1 MDRDVSLEVTPA
13 KLKVSGR
20 AGPVALIKW
29 MEFPFALHAAAAAAS
44 PLPRRAQDESGG
56 EEYTL

>member
-13 KLKVSGR
+13 ELKVSGR
-20 AGPVALIKW
+20 AGPVALINW
-29 MEFPFALHAAAAAAS
+29 MEFPFALHAAAASSAS
-44 PLPRRAQDESGG
+44 PRRAQDESGG